1 MMYDAIVTTT
11 EGKHT
16 YQNITA
22 VNEQHL
28 INKIAKDLQIELAEI
43 EIKMAKELKTELIE
57 IEIKK
62 TFGDVGNYESYL

>member
-1 MMYDAIVTTT
+1 MYDAVAITN

-16 YQNITA
+16 YQNIEA
-22 VNEQHL
+22 KNEQHL
-28 INKIAKDLQIELAEI
+28 TDKIHKD
-43 EIKMAKELKTELIE
+43 LKTEIVD

>member
-1 MMYDAIVTTT
+1 MMYDAIVTTN

-16 YQNITA
+16 YQNINA

-28 INKIAKDLQIELAEI
+28 INKIAKDLD
-43 EIKMAKELKTELIE
+43 TELVE

-62 TFGDVGNYESYL
+62 TFGDVDNYESYL

>member
-1 MMYDAIVTTT
+1 MLYDAIVTTK

-16 YQNITA
+16 YQNINA
-22 VNEQHL
+22 LNEQHL
-28 INKIAKDLQIELAEI
+28 INKIAKDLN
-43 EIKMAKELKTELIE
+43 TELVE

>member
-1 MMYDAIVTTT
+1 MLYDAVVTTN

-16 YQNITA
+16 YQNIEA

-28 INKIAKDLQIELAEI
+28 INKIAKDLQIELV
-43 EIKMAKELKTELIE
+43 E

-62 TFGDVGNYESYL
+62 TFGDVDNYESYL

>member
-1 MMYDAIVTTT
+1 MTYDAIVTTK

-16 YQNITA
+16 YQNINA
-22 VNEQHL
+22 LNEQHL
-28 INKIAKDLQIELAEI
+28 TDKIHKD
-43 EIKMAKELKTELIE
+43 LKTEIVD

>member
-1 MMYDAIVTTT
+1 MLYDATVTTN

-16 YQNITA
+16 YQNIEA

-28 INKIAKDLQIELAEI
+28 TDKIHKD
-43 EIKMAKELKTELIE
+43 LKTEIVE

>member
-1 MMYDAIVTTT
+1 MLYDAVVTTN

-16 YQNITA
+16 YQNINA
-22 VNEQHL
+22 LNEQHL
-28 INKIAKDLQIELAEI
+28 TDKIHKD
-43 EIKMAKELKTELIE
+43 LKTEIVD

>member
-1 MMYDAIVTTT
+1 MLYDAFVTTS

-16 YQNITA
+16 YQNINA

-28 INKIAKDLQIELAEI
+28 INKIAKDL
-43 EIKMAKELKTELIE
+43 KTEIVE

>member
-1 MMYDAIVTTT
+1 MLYDAIVTTK

-16 YQNITA
+16 YQNINA
-22 VNEQHL
+22 LNEQHL
-28 INKIAKDLQIELAEI
+28 INKIAKDLQTEI
-43 EIKMAKELKTELIE
+43 VE